1 MVKMI
6 KKEKITDGLVEEL
19 YDNGQLKRRGNRKN
33 GKENRLWET
42 FYEYGQL
49 SQKGSLIDGK
59 QEGPFEY
66 YYKNSQLFNRGSFKT
81 TNKKAS
87 GIILMKKDSFL
98 IEETTKRR

>member
-49 SQKGSLIDGK
+49 SQ
-59 QEGPFEY
+59 
-66 YYKNSQLFNRGSFKT
+66 RGSFK
-81 TNKKAS
+81 N
-87 GIILMKKDSFL
+87 
-98 IEETTKRR
+98 EEQEGL